1 MRNYFTEEQITEL
14 SNNLYTYKVSK
25 TTIKFTDQFYND
37 LHLRRSMSRWG
48 NCWDNAPQESFFEHM
63 KDEIDLSKWK
73 SFEEVKKTIDDW
85 LIIVIMKDING
96 N

>member
-1 MRNYFTEEQITEL
+1 
-14 SNNLYTYKVSK
+14 
-25 TTIKFTDQFYND
+25 
-37 LHLRRSMSRWG
+37 MSRWG

>member
-37 LHLRRSMSRWG
+37 FWKLYIDELP
-48 NCWDNAPQESFFEHM
+48 NWD
-63 KDEIDLSKWK
+63 IL
-73 SFEEVKKTIDDW
+73 T
-85 LIIVIMKDING
+85 
-96 N
+96 